1 MSYRSF
7 GIDLG
12 AQQAV
17 NAADG
22 TSPTALI
29 TRQQLDNAVAGLAWK
44 QPVRAASTGNGALA
58 TAYAAGQPLDGI
70 TLALGDRILL
80 KNQTAGAENGPYVV
94 TAGTPTR
101 ASDGDTAAELNAAT
115 VYVTQGTTNADK
127 AFTQTA
133 DNITLGTT
141 ALVWAQVGGGTSY
154 LAGNGLAL
162 TGSTFAVLP
171 GAGILADGT
180 STRIDPAYTG
190 LAKRFSADL
199 PAVAAGTAVVITH
212 SLGTVDVIWQIRR
225 VSDGVLFDFP
235 DTARDINSVTVTP
248 PAAITAAQYR
258 FTAIA

>member
-1 MSYRSF
+1 MSFRNF

-12 AQQAV
+12 AQKAV

-22 TSPTALI
+22 TSPTDLI
-29 TRQQLDNAVAGLAWK
+29 TKQQLDNAVAGLAWK
-44 QPVRAASTGNGALA
+44 QPVRAASTTNGTLT
-58 TAYAAGQPLDGI
+58 TAFAAAQSLDGVV
-70 TLALGDRILL
+70 LAAGDRILL

-141 ALVWAQVGGGTSY
+141 ALVWAQVGGGTNY
-154 LAGNGLAL
+154 LAGNGMSLV
-162 TGSTFAVLP
+162 GSTFNVVA

-180 STRIDPAYTG
+180 STRLDPAYTG
-190 LAKRFSADL
+190 LAKRNSQDL
-199 PAVAAGTAVVITH
+199 PAASAGTAVVITH
-212 SLGTVDVIWQIRR
+212 SLGTLDVIWQIRR
-225 VSDGVLFDFP
+225 VADGVLIDFP
-235 DTARDINSVTVTP
+235 DTARDVNSVTVTP
-248 PAAITAAQYR
+248 PVAITAGQYR
-258 FTAIA
+258 FSAVA